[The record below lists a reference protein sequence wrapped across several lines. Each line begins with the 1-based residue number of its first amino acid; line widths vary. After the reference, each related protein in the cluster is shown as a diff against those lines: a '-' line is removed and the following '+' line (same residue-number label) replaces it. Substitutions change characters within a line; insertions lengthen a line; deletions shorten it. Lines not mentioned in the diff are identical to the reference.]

1 MALNVVLVT
10 QRQSSK
16 GIYLS
21 WNAME
26 GVASYLVFVAQR
38 KMSPEELEAAVLLG
52 GTDDCTVLKLGPDAT
67 GIVDDCSPE
76 GEPRYYGVS
85 MNFADGAPK
94 GARFKATADGAPPG
108 AVSLS
113 SKGAKKQA
121 PSPKPAAAAP
131 APAAAP
137 AAASSMAPAAPR
149 PASIAPAAP
158 PAARPAV
165 AAAPAAAP
173 SPAAAMAN
181 SSGGYRVTPPAAEA
195 PAPAARPASVAAP
208 APASVMAN
216 TGGYKV
222 PVPAEAA
229 APAPKPVSVAPPAP
243 RPEPKP
249 EVKPEVKPPPPAPKP
264 AAAPAADLDS
274 LSNTAFYRVAIAEN
288 PVEVVQPPREIPL
301 EDTLEYRMKGGTQTW
316 DGLRL
321 YWERDF
327 DASAYEIVIADH
339 QLFDRE
345 LNEALAGRD
354 DFTSC
359 TATGPSTMCVID
371 NITQRDSR
379 GWYLILAR
387 DRKGNRKV
395 HPFQV
400 GDSQESGKP
409 VAVFANPNRT
419 GELRGEVEGMLEE
432 AREQVERWKA
442 EGDGGAKREAKR
454 IAADAL
460 LIYPNHPGAKALQTE
475 LA

>member
-38 KMSPEELEAAVLLG
+38 KMTPEELEAAVLLG
-52 GTDDCTVLKLGPDAT
+52 GTDDCTVLKLGADAT

-113 SKGAKKQA
+113 SKGVKKQA
-121 PSPKPAAAAP
+121 PSAKPALVAPPAP

-137 AAASSMAPAAPR
+137 SIAPAAPK
-149 PASIAPAAP
+149 PASIAPAV
-158 PAARPAV
+158 PAAPKPAT
-165 AAAPAAAP
+165 ASAPGTAP
-173 SPAAAMAN
+173 TPAPAMAN
-181 SSGGYRVTPPAAEA
+181 AGGYRVTPPAAEA
-195 PAPAARPASVAAP
+195 PAPAARHAAAAP

-216 TGGYKV
+216 TGGYKL
-222 PVPAEAA
+222 PVPAGE
-229 APAPKPVSVAPPAP
+229 APAPAPRPVSVAPPAP

-249 EVKPEVKPPPPAPKP
+249 EVKPPPPAPKP
-264 AAAPAADLDS
+264 VAAPAADLDS

-339 QLFDRE
+339 QLYDRE

-387 DRKGNRKV
+387 DRKGTRKV

-400 GDSQESGKP
+400 GDSQESGKA
-409 VAVFANPNRT
+409 VALFANPNRT

-432 AREQVERWKA
+432 AREQVERWKS
-442 EGDGGAKREAKR
+442 EGDGGAMREAKR

-460 LIYPNHPGAKALQTE
+460 LIYPNHPGAKALQAE
-475 LA
+475 LV